1 MTSPELIPRHVPL
14 DKKQYRALGALRMR
28 VPGKSL
34 EFRTSPDSRALA
46 WLKGRVLEPAAEESD
61 PGLSFEET
69 TAQRFLSKNI
79 AVLALEDANS
89 DLAFLRS
96 SKDST
101 QRKQLRYQQRH
112 DGLNVWGREVLV
124 QLDPHG
130 NVELMVGAYV
140 PSPEGVQTI
149 ATLSEEDAIKVAREH
164 IASLSGRVTEQE
176 LLIYAPDGGDESLA
190 YRCSIH
196 DTLVN
201 HWDVFVDARSGQVLH
216 QSSQICTAHAT
227 GSGQDNLGQTRNLN
241 FWRHTD
247 GNYFMIDTTKSMYDP
262 TSPPPNFNLLRGA
275 IVVRDANNA
284 GFENQ
289 FGPNI
294 IENEITFST
303 SSNPTSGW
311 TKHAVDGALNMG
323 RVYNFYLQRFNRN
336 SLDNTGL
343 GLEDLVN
350 SPAANA

>member
-1 MTSPELIPRHVPL
+1 M
-14 DKKQYRALGALRMR
+14 
-28 VPGKSL
+28 
-34 EFRTSPDSRALA
+34 
-46 WLKGRVLEPAAEESD
+46 
-61 PGLSFEET
+61 
-69 TAQRFLSKNI
+69 
-79 AVLALEDANS
+79 
-89 DLAFLRS
+89 
-96 SKDST
+96 
-101 QRKQLRYQQRH
+101 RYQQRH

-247 GNYFMIDTTKSMYDP
+247 GNYFMIDTTNSMYDP